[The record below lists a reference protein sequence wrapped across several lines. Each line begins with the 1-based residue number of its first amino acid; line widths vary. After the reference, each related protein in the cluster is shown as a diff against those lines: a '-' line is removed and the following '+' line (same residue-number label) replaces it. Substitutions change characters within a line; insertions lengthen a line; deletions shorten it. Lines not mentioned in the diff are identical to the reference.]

1 MEEDTFIYSS
11 VFSIGFIGNAF
22 RLIRH
27 ENRAF
32 DFYNCVFMVCFDHLL
47 SSLVLTAMNATAH
60 KLPLRSS
67 MQNGEAVIFSQKLQD
82 NHGQFTLGAMTI
94 ARNRTDSSAWSRAAT
109 WNE

>member
-67 MQNGEAVIFSQKLQD
+67 MRTGEAESFHKRCKTTMANLRS
-82 NHGQFTLGAMTI
+82 
-94 ARNRTDSSAWSRAAT
+94 
-109 WNE
+109 EP